1 MLRTS
6 LVLLLTLTAAACT
19 GDDGGSTAIDAAPGQ
34 DAPVCILP
42 ATTITCTDDTVC
54 QSSCGQA
61 YCYLFNQVGMVC
73 TQPCTV
79 VGDCPTGW
87 SCNNMG
93 RCRPPG

>member
-6 LVLLLTLTAAACT
+6 LALLLTFAAAACT
-19 GDDGGSTAIDAAPGQ
+19 GDDGGSTAIDAAPGP
-34 DAPVCILP
+34 DAPVCVLA
-42 ATTITCTDDTVC
+42 ATPTTCTDDTPC
-54 QSSCGQA
+54 QAMCGQA

-73 TQPCTV
+73 TQPCTG